1 MILTLLIPFIYF
13 ARTRLNSRAILFHF
27 FFEWVPIVWLAYS
40 SSLDTFFTELLVG
53 YLAFISVYEL
63 GYLLNDQ
70 LANYQTHGRKR
81 VKVFSKLESFCFVV
95 VRLSSFL
102 AITFYLDKTTDYR
115 WWIWY
120 VLLLMIFGIHS
131 ILNQDR
137 LKIITFS
144 YLAFARFFSP
154 IILLVGLANINWV
167 LPVFL
172 HYVLFRTI
180 TYMDSKDL
188 IRFDRNSNLFRVIF
202 HIICGAFSV
211 SLAVLNE
218 SYVPLWISGYYIFI
232 VGGFAMAD
240 TYLDRVTKTKLKK

>member
-1 MILTLLIPFIYF
+1 MNLTLFVPFIYF
-13 ARTRLNSRAILFHF
+13 TRTRLNSSRAITFHF

-40 SSLDTFFTELLVG
+40 SSSNTFFSELLVG

-70 LANYQTHGRKR
+70 LANYQTHGRRR
-81 VKVFSKLESFCFVV
+81 VEVFNKVELFCFVI
-95 VRLSSFL
+95 VRLFSFL
-102 AITFYLDKTTDYR
+102 AITFYLGKTTDYQ

-120 VLLLMIFGIHS
+120 ALLIMIFGIHN
-131 ILNQDR
+131 ILSQDR

-144 YLAFARFFSP
+144 YLAFVRFFSP
-154 IILLVGLANINWV
+154 IILIVGLANINWV

-188 IRFDRNSNLFRVIF
+188 IRFDKNSNWFRVNF

-211 SLAVLNE
+211 GLAVLNQ

-232 VGGFAMAD
+232 VGGFAIAD
-240 TYLDRVTKTKLKK
+240 TFLERVTKRS